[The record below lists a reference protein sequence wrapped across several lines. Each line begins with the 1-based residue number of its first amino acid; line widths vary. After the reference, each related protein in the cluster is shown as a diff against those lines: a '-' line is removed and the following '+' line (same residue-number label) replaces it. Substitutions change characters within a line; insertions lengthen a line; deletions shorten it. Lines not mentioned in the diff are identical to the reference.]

1 MIKKGLL
8 AILMVCMIFGA
19 MAQEYKILS
28 VIGDVQ
34 LRKGNTYVPAA
45 RRVALT
51 TGDYLKLGDNSA
63 VSILNE
69 KDKKVYSYGKSGVVQ
84 VSDIVTVKTSALK
97 RYFDHFVSSLR
108 SGDTDDIRF
117 EANVVYRAAN
127 SDEDIYYALVNDNKA
142 SDLLVTMSLVD
153 NRGNEIGDT
162 MRIGD
167 RFFFRVRNHTLQPLF
182 VNVLS
187 VDADDLWFDCLP
199 IDKGGTMSHLLIP
212 AESTVDLS
220 DYPMELTEPKGYNR
234 LTLVAHDAPFDLRR
248 IIRKRDEPQK
258 DSVPQSKVGVYTKI
272 ITIN

>member
-8 AILMVCMIFGA
+8 TILMVCMVFGV

-34 LRKGNTYVPAA
+34 LRKGNVYVPAA
-45 RRVALT
+45 RRVALA

-69 KDKKVYSYGKSGVVQ
+69 KDKKVYSYGKPGVVLVGDVVQ
-84 VSDIVTVKTSALK
+84 VKTSALK

-117 EANVVYRAAN
+117 EANVVYRATNA
-127 SDEDIYYALVNDNKA
+127 DDDIYYALVNEHRA
-142 SDLLVTMSLVD
+142 SDLVVSMRLVD
-153 NRGNEIGDT
+153 RDGRVVGET
-162 MRIGD
+162 MQIGD
-167 RFFFRVRNHTLQPLF
+167 RFVFRVTNHTAQPLF

-187 VDADDLWFDCLP
+187 VDSDGVWFDCLP

-212 AESTVDLS
+212 AESTVDLT
-220 DYPMELTEPKGYNR
+220 DYVMEITEPKGYNR
-234 LTLVAHDAPFDLRR
+234 FTLVAYDVPFDLRR
-248 IIRKRDEPQK
+248 VIKMYHDGQPVA
-258 DSVPQSKVGVYTKI
+258 VPQTKVGTYHKTV
-272 ITIN
+272 TIN